1 MPIKLTYSVSQFPKG
16 TEVAINGLG
25 LLKNQEAVE
34 FSDEEIALFEATV
47 GMKIREALKDN
58 DNIKIEAAKGG
69 DS

>member
-1 MPIKLTYSVSQFPKG
+1 MPIKLTYSVPQFPKG